1 MPEVLNSVLGV
12 HYVFPSKEL
21 LLRAVHED
29 VVFERSRILQ
39 DAAGFA
45 ADLGSGMIEGARTAC
60 TKLIEPDPGQPL
72 RQYELTVWALRAAG
86 MAELARWQYERCIE
100 LLTAYWEQLAAR
112 AEVTLAVPTGVLAR
126 LQLAG
131 ADGCCWYLATRD
143 LDRTVADRDAHIRHL
158 VRYADPQPAG

>member
-72 RQYELTVWALRAAG
+72 RQYELTVWRCAQR
-86 MAELARWQYERCIE
+86 EWQNS
-100 LLTAYWEQLAAR
+100 
-112 AEVTLAVPTGVLAR
+112 
-126 LQLAG
+126 
-131 ADGCCWYLATRD
+131 
-143 LDRTVADRDAHIRHL
+143 
-158 VRYADPQPAG
+158 PAGSTSAASSC